1 MDGLGNNLDI
11 IKLSG
16 QSKGSLQ
23 NRQLQNHHR
32 VRRVEQNCRS
42 IKVCS

>member
-16 QSKGSLQ
+16 QSKESLQ
-23 NRQLQNHHR
+23 NRQQNRHR